1 MAKSQSATQKATAAE
16 SKMKPIPAAT
26 SAVATV
32 PASAVVPTTMF
43 EADAGQG
50 MEGATA
56 ESFAIPFL
64 SVLQSNSPQVDEAS
78 GAAIEGARAGMFYEN
93 VTGRL
98 VSGKPEGGGVH
109 IVPCAYRRV
118 FLRWGPRGGDNA
130 GFKGE
135 LLPEQVAEDRAR
147 GKIIDVDGRLYY
159 PDEDGQI
166 KRAKDGTILCDRVS
180 DTRNHYVLLLNDE
193 DGSWQQALLSLTST
207 QIKKSK
213 TLMAALASVKI
224 AGATGL
230 YTPPTFANVV
240 RATSLAESN
249 DKGNWFGIRMEIV
262 SRVNRQEVYAA
273 AKAFRD
279 SVVKGQVE
287 VKYEAPPEGGASDG
301 ERGTF

>member
-1 MAKSQSATQKATAAE
+1 MAKSQPATQKATAARDTAVAE
-16 SKMKPIPAAT
+16 RKSTEVAMPDAAT
-26 SAVATV
+26 
-32 PASAVVPTTMF
+32 MF
-43 EADAGQG
+43 AADAGQG

-78 GAAIEGARAGMFYEN
+78 GTAIEGARAGMFFEN

-98 VSGKPEGGGVH
+98 VSGKPEGGGVRF
-109 IVPCAYRRV
+109 VPCAYRRV
-118 FLRWGPRGGDNA
+118 FLRWGPRSGEGA

-135 LLPEQVAEDRAR
+135 LSPEEVAAMRAR
-147 GKIIDVDGRLYY
+147 GEIIDVDGRLIV
-159 PDEDGQI
+159 PDEKGEI
-166 KRAKDGTILCDRVS
+166 RRAKDGSLLNDRIS

-213 TLMAALASVKI
+213 TLMAALASVKMN
-224 AGATGL
+224 GPSGMF
-230 YTPPTFANVV
+230 TPPTFANIV
-240 RATSLAESN
+240 RATTLPESN
-249 DKGNWFGIRMEIV
+249 DKGNWFGIRMELV
-262 SRVNRQEVYAA
+262 GRVDRAEVYAA

-287 VKYEAPPEGGASDG
+287 VKYEEPAPGAQGEAVGEG
-301 ERGTF
+301 F